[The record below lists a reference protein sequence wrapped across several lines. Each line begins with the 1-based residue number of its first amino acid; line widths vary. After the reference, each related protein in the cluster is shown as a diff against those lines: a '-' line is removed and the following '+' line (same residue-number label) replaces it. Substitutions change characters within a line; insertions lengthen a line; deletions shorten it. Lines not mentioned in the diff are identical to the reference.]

1 MPLKRNRKATRLLF
15 FLCLMLCSLTISLWA
30 AQQAEQPSADKIT
43 TARARAEAQREQWR
57 QTRTPMLMNDF
68 GELARY
74 RDANAQL
81 KAASPQ
87 QDRVVFMGDSI
98 TDGWPLAD
106 YFPGKGYVD
115 RGISGQTTAQMLVR
129 FREDVI
135 ALQPRVVVILA
146 GTNDIAGNTG
156 PITLDE
162 IEANYASM
170 AELARA
176 HNIRV
181 IFSSVLPVN
190 DYTPESQNYFPLR
203 SPDQILELNRWLK
216 EYCAAQHFGYVDYF
230 SAMTDEKGLLK
241 RNLAEDGLHPNPAG
255 YKIMAPLA
263 AAAIE
268 AALSNVP
275 GK

>member
-1 MPLKRNRKATRLLF
+1 MPLKNLKDMRLLC
-15 FLCLMLCSLTISLWA
+15 FLSVAICILAISRVE
-30 AQQAEQPSADKIT
+30 AQQTDQPSTDKAAVL
-43 TARARAEAQREQWR
+43 ARAQARNEQWR
-57 QTRTPMLMNDF
+57 QSRVPLLMNDF

-106 YFPGKGYVD
+106 YFPGKAYVD

-135 ALQPRVVVILA
+135 ALQPRVVIILA

-156 PITLDE
+156 PMTLEE
-162 IEANYASM
+162 IEANYACM

-181 IFSSVLPVN
+181 IFASVLPVN
-190 DYTPESQNYFPLR
+190 DYTSEALNFFPLR
-203 SPDQILELNRWLK
+203 SPDKILELNRWLK
-216 EYCAAQHFGYVDYF
+216 EYCAAQHFGYADYF
-230 SAMTDEKGLLK
+230 SAMSTSHDK
-241 RNLAEDGLHPNPAG
+241 
-255 YKIMAPLA
+255 
-263 AAAIE
+263 
-268 AALSNVP
+268 
-275 GK
+275 